1 MLIIRP
7 FILRLGLPPLI
18 YFMIDP
24 LNVVYGNTEI
34 SDRYNSFE
42 QFQNNI
48 YEIYNLA
55 RENMN
60 TRQKVSPTYNKK
72 ARDDNLDI
80 DDKVFVYLPRNE
92 RAKLKCKW
100 MGPYKIVEAHH
111 LT

>member
-1 MLIIRP
+1 MV
-7 FILRLGLPPLI
+7 
-18 YFMIDP
+18 DP

-60 TRQKVSPTYNKK
+60 TRQKVSPTYDKK

-100 MGPYKIVEAHH
+100 M
-111 LT
+111 

>member
-1 MLIIRP
+1 MV
-7 FILRLGLPPLI
+7 
-18 YFMIDP
+18 DP

-60 TRQKVSPTYNKK
+60 TRQKVSPTYHKK
-72 ARDDNLDI
+72 ARDGNLDI
-80 DDKVFVYLPRNE
+80 GDKVFVYLPRNE
-92 RAKLKCKW
+92 RTKLKYKW
-100 MGPYKIVEAHH
+100 MGPCKIVEAHH

>member
-1 MLIIRP
+1 MV
-7 FILRLGLPPLI
+7 
-18 YFMIDP
+18 DP

-42 QFQNNI
+42 QFQNNV

-60 TRQKVSPTYNKK
+60 TRQKVSPTYDKK

-100 MGPYKIVEAHH
+100 M
-111 LT
+111 

>member
-1 MLIIRP
+1 
-7 FILRLGLPPLI
+7 
-18 YFMIDP
+18 MIDP

-60 TRQKVSPTYNKK
+60 TRQKVSPTYDKK

-100 MGPYKIVEAHH
+100 M
-111 LT
+111 

>member
-1 MLIIRP
+1 
-7 FILRLGLPPLI
+7 
-18 YFMIDP
+18 MIDP

-34 SDRYNSFE
+34 RP
-42 QFQNNI
+42 I
-48 YEIYNLA
+48 TEI
-55 RENMN
+55 
-60 TRQKVSPTYNKK
+60 SPTYNKK
-72 ARDDNLDI
+72 TRDDNLDI

>member
-1 MLIIRP
+1 MV
-7 FILRLGLPPLI
+7 
-18 YFMIDP
+18 DP

-60 TRQKVSPTYNKK
+60 TRQKISPTYDKK
-72 ARDDNLDI
+72 A
-80 DDKVFVYLPRNE
+80 
-92 RAKLKCKW
+92 
-100 MGPYKIVEAHH
+100 
-111 LT
+111 

>member
-1 MLIIRP
+1 MV
-7 FILRLGLPPLI
+7 
-18 YFMIDP
+18 DP

-55 RENMN
+55 RE
-60 TRQKVSPTYNKK
+60 TRQKVSPTYDKK

>member
-1 MLIIRP
+1 MV
-7 FILRLGLPPLI
+7 
-18 YFMIDP
+18 DP

-60 TRQKVSPTYNKK
+60 TRQKISPTYDKK
-72 ARDDNLDI
+72 TRDDNLDI

-100 MGPYKIVEAHH
+100 MGPYKTAEAHH

>member
-1 MLIIRP
+1 MV
-7 FILRLGLPPLI
+7 
-18 YFMIDP
+18 DP

-60 TRQKVSPTYNKK
+60 TRQKISPSYTK
-72 ARDDNLDI
+72 RL
-80 DDKVFVYLPRNE
+80 E
-92 RAKLKCKW
+92 
-100 MGPYKIVEAHH
+100 M
-111 LT
+111 TT

>member
-1 MLIIRP
+1 MV
-7 FILRLGLPPLI
+7 
-18 YFMIDP
+18 DP

-60 TRQKVSPTYNKK
+60 TRQKISPTYDKK

-100 MGPYKIVEAHH
+100 M
-111 LT
+111 

>member
-1 MLIIRP
+1 
-7 FILRLGLPPLI
+7 
-18 YFMIDP
+18 MIDP

-100 MGPYKIVEAHH
+100 M
-111 LT
+111 